1 MENRDTPRG
10 DYSAPALQA
19 LADVLHQTQREL
31 RKVQA
36 EGADPAAINALLA
49 SARGALVTLCADYVG
64 QSAEAI
70 PIATLGELAAQYW
83 QQVTKRKQA
92 AKTGLS
98 GLDDALGGGFQP
110 GRLMVLLGAPGSGKT
125 TLANQI
131 AEEIANDGQP
141 VVYVTSED
149 LPEVLLA
156 KTLARLGGLHYSAV
170 LGGYASMRGDINQTL
185 EMISQR
191 QSASRLLYIHDTSQF
206 SLEEIQERAHQHFKR
221 FPESNQGGPG
231 LLVIDYLQRFARSLR
246 VGAWRDLGLDLR
258 EAVTLLT
265 ERLRSVT
272 LELDCT
278 ILALGSQSRA
288 SGYGNGDGALMSAKE
303 SGDIEY
309 TADVMMIL
317 GKAEKE
323 TATGHKPVPL
333 QMAKNRQGDTS
344 TLTLDW
350 FGQRQQ
356 FTMGG
361 K

>member
-1 MENRDTPRG
+1 MENRDTPGG
-10 DYSAPALQA
+10 DYSVSALRA

-36 EGADPAAINALLA
+36 EGTDPAAITGLLA
-49 SARGALVTLCADYVG
+49 SARGALVKLCADYVG
-64 QSAEAI
+64 QSAEVI
-70 PIATLGELAAQYW
+70 PVATLGELAAQYW
-83 QQVTKRKQA
+83 QQVTMRKQA

-98 GLDDALGGGFQP
+98 GLDEALGGGFQP

-131 AEEIANDGQP
+131 AEEIANNGRP

-149 LPEVLLA
+149 PPAVLLA
-156 KTLARLGGLHYSAV
+156 KTLARLGSLNYGGV
-170 LGGYASMRGDINQTL
+170 LGGYASMCENINQAL

-191 QSASRLLYIHDTSQF
+191 QSASRLLYIHDTGQF
-206 SLEEIQERAHQHFKR
+206 TLEQIQERARQHFAR
-221 FPESNQGGPG
+221 YPESEHGGPG
-231 LLVIDYLQRFARSLR
+231 LLVVDYLQRFARGLMLR
-246 VGAWRDLGLDLR
+246 TWRGVVPDLR
-258 EAVTLLT
+258 NAVSMLT
-265 ERLRSVT
+265 DRLRAIAI
-272 LELDCT
+272 ELDCT
-278 ILALGSQSRA
+278 VLALGSQSRS

-309 TADVMMIL
+309 TADVMMVL
-317 GKAEKE
+317 GKAEKPNGS
-323 TATGHKPVPL
+323 GHAPVQL

-356 FTMGG
+356 FTMGS